1 MLVKN
6 TLMNSSMC
14 FLLYIFLELYMN
26 FVRIYDYLLH
36 INKNIFLIFTY
47 DIENKVY
54 IIKRGISNGKKLLA
68 RILGELF

>member
-1 MLVKN
+1 MLLKN

-14 FLLYIFLELYMN
+14 FLLYIFLELYIN

-36 INKNIFLIFTY
+36 INKNILLIFTY